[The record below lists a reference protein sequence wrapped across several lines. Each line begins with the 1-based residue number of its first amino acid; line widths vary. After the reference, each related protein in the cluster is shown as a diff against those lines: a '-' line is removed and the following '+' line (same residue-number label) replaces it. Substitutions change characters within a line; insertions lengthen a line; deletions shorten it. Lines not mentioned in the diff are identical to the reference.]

1 MCWVPN
7 CVDDPRLHR
16 EPNLFTGIV
25 EAIGKVESL
34 RSGSGGSRRL
44 SIATDLDVA
53 SLPLGASMAVNGVC
67 LTIVARRARRFE
79 ADLGPETLACST
91 LGSLKASDRVHL
103 ERPLRLGDM
112 LGGHLVTGHV
122 DGVGKVESARK
133 QGDTLAL
140 RLDAPEAVAPFLV
153 KKGSIAIDG
162 VSLTINEVD
171 GRSVEVWLIPHTL
184 SVTLL
189 GGLRAGGRV
198 NMEAD
203 MIAKQVARFV
213 EKAHVR

>member
-7 CVDDPRLHR
+7 CADDPRLHR

>member
-1 MCWVPN
+1 M
-7 CVDDPRLHR
+7 
-16 EPNLFTGIV
+16 FTGIV

-34 RSGSGGSRRL
+34 RSGSGGTRRL
-44 SIATDLDVA
+44 AVATDLDVA
-53 SLPLGASMAVNGVC
+53 SLPLGASMAVNGAC

-79 ADLGPETLACST
+79 ADLGPETLACTT

-140 RLDAPEAVAPFLV
+140 RLGAPESVAPFLV
-153 KKGSIAIDG
+153 KKGSIAVDG
-162 VSLTINEVD
+162 VSLTINQVD
-171 GRSVEVWLIPHTL
+171 GRSVEVWLIPNTL

-189 GGLRAGGRV
+189 GGLRTGDRV

-213 EKAHVR
+213 EKARVL

>member
-1 MCWVPN
+1 M
-7 CVDDPRLHR
+7 
-16 EPNLFTGIV
+16 FTGIV
-25 EAIGKVESL
+25 EAIGRVESL
-34 RSGSGGSRRL
+34 RAGSGGTRRL
-44 SIATDLDVA
+44 AIATDLDVT

-79 ADLGPETLACST
+79 ADLGPETLACTT
-91 LGSLKASDRVHL
+91 LGSFKASDRVHL

-122 DGVGKVESARK
+122 DGVGKVESTRK
-133 QGDTLAL
+133 QGETLAL
-140 RLDAPEAVAPFLV
+140 RLGVPESVAPLLV
-153 KKGSIAIDG
+153 KKGSIAVDG
-162 VSLTINEVD
+162 VSLTINAVD
-171 GRSVEVWLIPHTL
+171 GRSIEVWLIPHTL

-189 GGLRAGGRV
+189 GGLRTGDRV

-213 EKAHVR
+213 EKARVP

>member
-1 MCWVPN
+1 M
-7 CVDDPRLHR
+7 
-16 EPNLFTGIV
+16 FTGIV
-25 EAIGKVESL
+25 EAIGRVESL
-34 RSGSGGSRRL
+34 RAGSGGTRRL
-44 SIATDLDVA
+44 AIATDLDVA

-79 ADLGPETLACST
+79 ADLGPETLACTT

-133 QGDTLAL
+133 QGETLAL
-140 RLDAPEAVAPFLV
+140 RLGVPESVAPLLV
-153 KKGSIAIDG
+153 KKGSIAVDG

-171 GRSVEVWLIPHTL
+171 SRSIEVWLIPHTL

-189 GGLRAGGRV
+189 GGLRTGDRV

-213 EKAHVR
+213 EKARVP

>member
-1 MCWVPN
+1 
-7 CVDDPRLHR
+7 
-16 EPNLFTGIV
+16 LFTGIV
-25 EAIGKVESL
+25 EAIGRVESS
-34 RSGSGGSRRL
+34 RAGAGGTRRL
-44 SIATDLDVA
+44 AIATDLDVA

-79 ADLGPETLACST
+79 ADLGPETLACTT

-122 DGVGKVESARK
+122 DGVGKVESTRK
-133 QGDTLAL
+133 QGETLAL
-140 RLDAPEAVAPFLV
+140 RLEAPESVAPFLV
-153 KKGSIAIDG
+153 KKGSIAVDG
-162 VSLTINEVD
+162 VSLTINAVD
-171 GRSVEVWLIPHTL
+171 GRSIELWLIPHTL

-189 GGLRAGGRV
+189 GGLRTGDRV

-213 EKAHVR
+213 EKARVP

>member
-1 MCWVPN
+1 
-7 CVDDPRLHR
+7 
-16 EPNLFTGIV
+16 LFTGIV

-44 SIATDLDVA
+44 AIATDLDVA
-53 SLPLGASMAVNGVC
+53 SLPLGASMAVNGAC

-79 ADLGPETLACST
+79 ADLGPETLACTT
-91 LGSLKASDRVHL
+91 LGSLKSGDRVHL
-103 ERPLRLGDM
+103 ERPLRLGDS

-140 RLDAPEAVAPFLV
+140 RLRVPESVAPFLV

-189 GGLRAGGRV
+189 SGLRTGDCV

-203 MIAKQVARFV
+203 MIAKQVACFV
-213 EKAHVR
+213 EKTRVP